1 MNRLVKA
8 AKNTRTNWMEAFK
21 VSMNIH
27 GYAYYDI
34 PDNLRYRY
42 PAPGSC
48 DLAKH
53 DHPNLYKR
61 HWKTPFRDSNLN
73 IRMKEK
79 RMPWADETEHF
90 ISEMPSLDPANEQDR
105 EYLKQQ

>member
-1 MNRLVKA
+1 
-8 AKNTRTNWMEAFK
+8 
-21 VSMNIH
+21 MNIH

-48 DLAKH
+48 ALAKH

-61 HWKTPFRDSNLN
+61 HWKTPFRESNLN

-90 ISEMPSLDPANEQDR
+90 ISEMPQLDPANPIDR
-105 EYLKQQ
+105 EYLKNQ